1 MTNKERDALLISM
14 SKGIN
19 NLYKNFFSLE
29 KNLQKKIEDTSE
41 KTENNLRSEIK
52 NTENRLRAEFKTE
65 IKNTENRLRA
75 EFKTEIKNTENTLRA
90 EIKNTE
96 NTLRAE
102 IKNTEDKL
110 RAEIKNTEDKL
121 RDEMN
126 SQNQINITSI
136 VDAFHETWRIDSRER
151 NIINKRLDQ
160 HDKEIKVLKERLA

>member
-65 IKNTENRLRA
+65 IKNTEDRLRA

-96 NTLRAE
+96 
-102 IKNTEDKL
+102 DKL
-110 RAEIKNTEDKL
+110 RA
-121 RDEMN
+121 EMN

>member
-65 IKNTENRLRA
+65 IKNTEDRLRA

-96 NTLRAE
+96 DR
-102 IKNTEDKL
+102 L

-160 HDKEIKVLKERLA
+160 HDKEIKVLKEKLA

>member
-65 IKNTENRLRA
+65 IKNTEDRLRA
-75 EFKTEIKNTENTLRA
+75 EFKT

>member
-65 IKNTENRLRA
+65 IKNTEDR
-75 EFKTEIKNTENTLRA
+75 LRA

-96 NTLRAE
+96 DKLRAE

>member
-52 NTENRLRAEFKTE
+52 NTEDRLRAEFKT
-65 IKNTENRLRA
+65 
-75 EFKTEIKNTENTLRA
+75 

-121 RDEMN
+121 RAEMN

-136 VDAFHETWRIDSRER
+136 VDAFHETWRIDSREG

>member
-65 IKNTENRLRA
+65 IKNTEDR
-75 EFKTEIKNTENTLRA
+75 
-90 EIKNTE
+90 
-96 NTLRAE
+96 LRAE

-110 RAEIKNTEDKL
+110 RA
-121 RDEMN
+121 EMN

>member
-1 MTNKERDALLISM
+1 MTNKERDDLLISM

-19 NLYKNFFSLE
+19 NLYENFFSLE

-52 NTENRLRAEFKTE
+52 NTED
-65 IKNTENRLRA
+65 RLRA

-96 NTLRAE
+96 DRLRAE

-110 RAEIKNTEDKL
+110 RA
-121 RDEMN
+121 EMN

>member
-65 IKNTENRLRA
+65 IKNTEDRLRA
-75 EFKTEIKNTENTLRA
+75 EFKT

-121 RDEMN
+121 RAEMN

>member
-29 KNLQKKIEDTSE
+29 KNLQKKIEVTSE

-65 IKNTENRLRA
+65 IKNTEDRLRA
-75 EFKTEIKNTENTLRA
+75 EFKT

>member
-52 NTENRLRAEFKTE
+52 NTED
-65 IKNTENRLRA
+65 RLRA

-96 NTLRAE
+96 
-102 IKNTEDKL
+102 DKL
-110 RAEIKNTEDKL
+110 RA
-121 RDEMN
+121 EMN

-136 VDAFHETWRIDSRER
+136 VDAFHETWRIDSREG

>member
-65 IKNTENRLRA
+65 IKNTEDRLRA

-96 NTLRAE
+96 
-102 IKNTEDKL
+102 
-110 RAEIKNTEDKL
+110 DKL
-121 RDEMN
+121 RDKMN

>member
-29 KNLQKKIEDTSE
+29 KNLQKKIEVTSE

-65 IKNTENRLRA
+65 IKNTEDRLRA
-75 EFKTEIKNTENTLRA
+75 EFKTEIKNTENT
-90 EIKNTE
+90 
-96 NTLRAE
+96 
-102 IKNTEDKL
+102 L

>member
-19 NLYKNFFSLE
+19 NLYENFFSLE

-52 NTENRLRAEFKTE
+52 NTEDRLRAEFKT
-65 IKNTENRLRA
+65 
-75 EFKTEIKNTENTLRA
+75 

-121 RDEMN
+121 RAEMN

-151 NIINKRLDQ
+151 NIINKQLDQ

>member
-19 NLYKNFFSLE
+19 NLYENFFSLE

-65 IKNTENRLRA
+65 IKNTEDRLRA

-96 NTLRAE
+96 
-102 IKNTEDKL
+102 DKL
-110 RAEIKNTEDKL
+110 RA
-121 RDEMN
+121 EMN

>member
-19 NLYKNFFSLE
+19 NLYNNFFSLE

-65 IKNTENRLRA
+65 IKNTEDRLRA

-90 EIKNTE
+90 EFKNEIKNTE

-102 IKNTEDKL
+102 IKNTEDTL
-110 RAEIKNTEDKL
+110 RS
-121 RDEMN
+121 EMN
-126 SQNQINITSI
+126 SQNQINIASI
-136 VDAFHETWRIDSRER
+136 VDAFHETWRIDTRER
-151 NIINKRLDQ
+151 NIIKKRLDQ
-160 HDKEIKVLKERLA
+160 HDKEIKVLKERFA

>member
-29 KNLQKKIEDTSE
+29 KNLQKKIEDTIE

-65 IKNTENRLRA
+65 IKNTEDRLRA
-75 EFKTEIKNTENTLRA
+75 EFKT

>member
-19 NLYKNFFSLE
+19 NLYENFFSLE

-52 NTENRLRAEFKTE
+52 NTENRLRTEFKTE
-65 IKNTENRLRA
+65 IKNTEDRLRA
-75 EFKTEIKNTENTLRA
+75 EFKT

>member
-52 NTENRLRAEFKTE
+52 NTED
-65 IKNTENRLRA
+65 RLRA
-75 EFKTEIKNTENTLRA
+75 EFKTEIKNTENT
-90 EIKNTE
+90 
-96 NTLRAE
+96 
-102 IKNTEDKL
+102 L

>member
-19 NLYKNFFSLE
+19 NLYNNFFSLE

-65 IKNTENRLRA
+65 IKNTE
-75 EFKTEIKNTENTLRA
+75 KT
-90 EIKNTE
+90 
-96 NTLRAE
+96 
-102 IKNTEDKL
+102 L

>member
-52 NTENRLRAEFKTE
+52 NTEDRLRAEFKTE
-65 IKNTENRLRA
+65 IKNTE
-75 EFKTEIKNTENTLRA
+75 KTLRA

-96 NTLRAE
+96 NT
-102 IKNTEDKL
+102 L

>member
-1 MTNKERDALLISM
+1 MTNKERDDLLISM

-19 NLYKNFFSLE
+19 NLYENFFSLE

-52 NTENRLRAEFKTE
+52 NTED
-65 IKNTENRLRA
+65 RLRA

-96 NTLRAE
+96 DKLRAE

-110 RAEIKNTEDKL
+110 RDEIKNTEDKL

>member
-52 NTENRLRAEFKTE
+52 NTENRLRSEFKTE
-65 IKNTENRLRA
+65 IKNTEDRLRA
-75 EFKTEIKNTENTLRA
+75 EFKT

>member
-52 NTENRLRAEFKTE
+52 NTEDRLRAEFKTE
-65 IKNTENRLRA
+65 IKNTE
-75 EFKTEIKNTENTLRA
+75 KTLRA

>member
-65 IKNTENRLRA
+65 IKNTEDRLRA
-75 EFKTEIKNTENTLRA
+75 EFKT

-121 RDEMN
+121 RAEMN

-136 VDAFHETWRIDSRER
+136 VDAFHETWRIDSREG